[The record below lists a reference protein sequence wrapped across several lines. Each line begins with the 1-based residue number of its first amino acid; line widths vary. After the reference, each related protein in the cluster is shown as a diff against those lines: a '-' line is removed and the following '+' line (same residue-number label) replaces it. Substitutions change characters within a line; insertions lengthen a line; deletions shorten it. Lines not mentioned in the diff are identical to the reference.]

1 MKHLDDRLN
10 SAVMNY
16 VNGLPLDTLKEWV
29 TNDLWQYYRKNA
41 DEEEVKTFIQEMD
54 IDQCHTHNT

>member
-1 MKHLDDRLN
+1 MPYLDDRLN

-16 VNGLPLDTLKEWV
+16 VNGLPLDTLKELV

-41 DEEEVKTFIQEMD
+41 DEEEVKTFIQEME
-54 IDQCHTHNT
+54 IE